1 VSYEGERY
9 EVPFEL
15 VGQTVKLVVDPHRQK
30 VLCVE
35 SQTGEPLG
43 KATPLDLIANS
54 RRKRRSAATEAAE
67 VRSTIGAYVVEM
79 ALKTQRLRLCGELPE
94 EEV

>member
-30 VLCVE
+30 VLGVE

-43 KATPLDLIANS
+43 KAIPLDLIANS
-54 RRKRRSAATEAAE
+54 RRKRRSAATEAVE
-67 VRSTIGAYVVEM
+67 VRNTTGANMVEL
-79 ALKTQRLRLCGELPE
+79 ALETQRRRLCGEMPE
-94 EEV
+94 GEV

>member
-1 VSYEGERY
+1 MSYEGERY

-15 VGQTVKLVVDPHRQK
+15 VGQTVKLVVDPHQQK
-30 VLCVE
+30 VLRVE

-43 KATPLDLIANS
+43 KATPLDLIANC
-54 RRKRRSAATEAAE
+54 RRKRRSAATETAP
-67 VRSTIGAYVVEM
+67 VRNATGINAVEL
-79 ALKTQRLRLCGELPE
+79 ALQTQRRRLCGELPQ